1 MLLYAIIMFAIS
13 ILFIAI
19 SVSIYKGN
27 TKLIHDY
34 HQTKVTDQKAY
45 GKAFGKALLIIGTTP
60 LASGVISLMGDSD
73 PIAITAVSVLG
84 IGFCIGL
91 VCIYAVQKKYNGGLF

>member
-34 HQTKVTDQKAY
+34 HQTKVSDQKAY

-84 IGFCIGL
+84 IGFCIGF